1 MGYGPGLAK
10 SLQTMS
16 LEVGLRMCKQM
27 HDELRIESAEF
38 QCLLHLC
45 KYCQINN
52 LFQLANMREVGNVCQ
67 GQRRGKGSGAKG
79 GNGGLGTLC
88 FFVIFCTRCDLRL
101 AILGSEP
108 VSNTCEEVN
117 NNNKMH
123 GCFITI
129 YNLHCSHWI

>member
-1 MGYGPGLAK
+1 MGYGPGPAK

-79 GNGGLGTLC
+79 GNRGLGTLC
-88 FFVIFCTRCDLRL
+88 FFVIFCTR
-101 AILGSEP
+101 
-108 VSNTCEEVN
+108 
-117 NNNKMH
+117 
-123 GCFITI
+123 F
-129 YNLHCSHWI
+129 